1 MSNTAFA
8 KSGSAKSENRTKV
21 IYYRQA
27 KFRSILDFPINEPP
41 PNDTLEDLLIKAL
54 ETLNKKNDSAS
65 RPSED
70 NYTEIL
76 GTTDGKLSEAPS
88 NFMGHTGII
97 YKTREGDKVAAS
109 KGGKNS
115 ATIVLAQPID
125 DEKQP
130 VAPASGIIYFAVY
143 KNHLAYL
150 ADSNNADTRIK
161 DFLSW
166 LISEKTETLD
176 PFYRLELISKFAD
189 DARRRIKE
197 HGVKKISFNSRTEV
211 SVINGWGDQL
221 RKLIFG
227 IGDNE
232 THIVMTT
239 EEEKAALNACE
250 FTLYIKTGKKNKGI
264 KQEALASYCAQLKD
278 EQLSQLSF
286 ELGDGSK
293 IAQGEVTKT
302 NKEQIEFRNGVA
314 YSYSAWRV
322 LSSWLTKI
330 AENDTIS

>member
-1 MSNTAFA
+1 MSNTAFP
-8 KSGSAKSENRTKV
+8 KSESTKSEKRTKV

-27 KFRSILDFPINEPP
+27 VFRRILDFPTNEPQP
-41 PNDTLEDLLIKAL
+41 KDTLEDLLIKAL
-54 ETLNKKNDSAS
+54 ETLNENNNSAS
-65 RPSED
+65 RPLED

-76 GTTDGKLSEAPS
+76 ETTDGKLSKAPS

-125 DEKQP
+125 DENQP
-130 VAPASGIIYFAVY
+130 VAPASGIIYFAIY
-143 KNHLAYL
+143 KNHLTYL
-150 ADSNNADTRIK
+150 ADSNNADNRIK

-166 LISEKTETLD
+166 MISTKTKTLD
-176 PFYRLELISKFAD
+176 PLYRLELISTFTNDVRK
-189 DARRRIKE
+189 RIEK

-211 SVINGWGDQL
+211 NVINGWGDQL

-227 IGDNE
+227 IGDEE
-232 THIVMTT
+232 THIVRTT
-239 EEEKAALNACE
+239 EEEKAALNGCE
-250 FTLYIKTGKKNKGI
+250 FTLYIKTGKKNKGL
-264 KQEALASYCAQLKD
+264 KQEALASYCALLTD

-302 NKEQIEFRNGVA
+302 RKEQIEYREGVA
-314 YSYSAWRV
+314 SSYSARRV
-322 LSSWLTKI
+322 LSSWLTQI